1 MIQIHDRNFEPFITS
16 EEIDQIVSQMAAEIN
31 RDYHGKCPVII
42 GILNGSFMF
51 LSDLMKRLEIDCELT
66 FLKFSSYR
74 GTESSGQVSELIGLA
89 DKLDDRHVL
98 VLEDIVD
105 TGNTLEK
112 ILAVLE
118 THDLSSRKIG
128 TLLMKPDVFNNR
140 FKLDYVGKEIPDKFV
155 VGYGLDYDELG
166 RNLNQIYQLA
176 EEGGIND

>member
-1 MIQIHDRNFEPFITS
+1 VIQLHDRNFEPFITAD
-16 EEIDQIVSQMAAEIN
+16 ELDQIVSNMAADIN
-31 RDYHGKCPVII
+31 RDYHGKCPVIV

-51 LSDLMKRLEIDCELT
+51 LSDLMKKLDIDCELT
-66 FLKFSSYR
+66 FLKFSSYH
-74 GTESSGQVSELIGLA
+74 GTRSSGTVKELIGLA
-89 DKLDDRHVL
+89 DELDDRHVL

-112 ILAVLE
+112 ILGVLE
-118 THDLSSRKIG
+118 GHDLSSQKIG

-140 FKLDYVGKEIPDKFV
+140 FELDYVGREIPDKFV